1 MRVSSSTKQLASI
14 DVSHRLSRGL
24 IEGVYGFFKGGIMA
38 LSDKHLNTVRNDFSE
53 EDTPRVIAELGR
65 ITVAETM
72 DSDYNLQKA
81 IGAILSLS
89 KGDFEELR
97 NLVTAA
103 KIDFRDVIYW
113 WYLENKKATHHE

>member
-1 MRVSSSTKQLASI
+1 
-14 DVSHRLSRGL
+14 
-24 IEGVYGFFKGGIMA
+24 VYGFFKGGIMA

-72 DSDYNLQKA
+72 DSDYNLQNA

>member
-1 MRVSSSTKQLASI
+1 MLKGLGGLADMGKMMKAAQEMQTKMVELQ
-14 DVSHRLSRGL
+14 
-24 IEGVYGFFKGGIMA
+24 E
-38 LSDKHLNTVRNDFSE
+38 
-53 EDTPRVIAELGR
+53 ELGR

-72 DSDYNLQKA
+72 DSDYNLQNA